1 MVLIQD
7 SLTLVGDHFLLFA
20 LDTPSTAI
28 LDQVRLTEHEMRF
41 VSGVQV
47 EARKREYLTAR
58 LLVQQQYGVDTRIT
72 YNEVGKPSLSNGVR
86 ISLSHSHG
94 FLGVLFSDTREV
106 GLDIQ
111 VHSPKIS
118 RIAKKF
124 VSVAEYE
131 FIPEAAHEDYYHV
144 LWCAKEALFKW
155 YALGGLQFDKELIV
169 KPFTL
174 DGSGFIDAEVQKSGL
189 IHNVRL
195 SYEKYENLW
204 VVYTLK

>member
-7 SLTLVGDHFLLFA
+7 SLTLVGDHFVLVA
-20 LDTPSTAI
+20 LDTPSSV
-28 LDQVRLTEHEMRF
+28 LLEQVRLSEHEMQF
-41 VSGVQV
+41 VQGVQV

-58 LLVQQQYGVDTRIT
+58 LLVQHEYGTTTQIT

-86 ISLSHSHG
+86 ISLSHSRG
-94 FLGVLFSDTREV
+94 FLGVLFSDKREV

-124 VSVAEYE
+124 VSVLEYK
-131 FIPEAAHEDYYHV
+131 FIPAASNEDYYHV

-155 YALGGLQFDKELIV
+155 YALGGLQFDQELIV
-169 KPFTL
+169 KPFIL
-174 DGSGFIDAEVQKSGL
+174 EECGFIEAEVRKAGA

-195 SYEKYENLW
+195 SYEKFENLW